1 MKRKISQLNLISS
14 HLLRDIIVQIWE
26 AQREASLTKEVKQ
39 RKKIDLNMD
48 L

>member
-1 MKRKISQLNLISS
+1 MRRKIFQLILNSS
-14 HLLRDIIVQIWE
+14 HLLRDTIAQIWA
-26 AQREASLTKEVKQ
+26 AQREASQIKEVKQ